1 MTAFAQTAVDEPAL
15 VASGAA
21 LARAAE
27 RGLVVYLQG
36 GLGMGKTTF
45 SRGFIQ
51 QLGHCGAVKSPTYTL
66 VEPYELPGHSVYHF
80 DLYRLSDPDE
90 LNYLGVDEY
99 FTSQALCLIE
109 WSEKGLGLL
118 PKPDLE
124 IEMRVIGDTS
134 RRLFVQS
141 GSDKGERA
149 LARLPA

>member
-1 MTAFAQTAVDEPAL
+1 MSWLLNSEEATEQFGAHL
-15 VASGAA
+15 VNVLEGSGIVF
-21 LARAAE
+21 LK
-27 RGLVVYLQG
+27 GD
-36 GLGMGKTTF
+36 LGAGKTTLC
-45 SRGFIQ
+45 RGVLRA
-51 QLGHCGAVKSPTYTL
+51 LGYKGAVKSPTFTL
-66 VEPYELPGHSVYHF
+66 VEPYELLVHTVYHF

-99 FTSQALCLIE
+99 FISQALCLIE

-134 RRLFVQS
+134 RRLFVKS

-149 LARLPA
+149 LARLPT

>member
-1 MTAFAQTAVDEPAL
+1 
-15 VASGAA
+15 
-21 LARAAE
+21 
-27 RGLVVYLQG
+27 
-36 GLGMGKTTF
+36 
-45 SRGFIQ
+45 
-51 QLGHCGAVKSPTYTL
+51 VKSPTFTL
-66 VEPYELPGHSVYHF
+66 VEPYELPVHPVYHF

-109 WSEKGLGLL
+109 WPEKGLGLL

-141 GSDKGERA
+141 CTDKGGRA
-149 LARLPA
+149 LTRLPA

>member
-1 MTAFAQTAVDEPAL
+1 MSWLLNSEKATEQFGAHL
-15 VASGAA
+15 VNVLEGSGIVF
-21 LARAAE
+21 LS
-27 RGLVVYLQG
+27 GD
-36 GLGMGKTTF
+36 LGAGKTTLC
-45 SRGFIQ
+45 RGV
-51 QLGHCGAVKSPTYTL
+51 LRALDYTGAVKSPTFTL

-109 WSEKGLGLL
+109 WPEKGLGLL